1 MISAM
6 RTGPDE
12 RLRDEPAGGY
22 DPCADAAA
30 HALREGGVALVAM
43 PGLPWLAL
51 RDEALAMQ
59 RAGRLHP
66 AGTGRGSGRRE
77 AGLRGDATAWIDPRE
92 CGPATAQWWAGMDAL
107 RIALNRRL
115 LLGMQALEAHFACYP
130 PGAGYARHRDRFA
143 DDDARVLSLA
153 CYLNADWPDDA
164 GGALRLH
171 LPGGPRDIAPRPGFV
186 VLFLSDEVEHEVLPA
201 TRERWSIAGWFR
213 RR

>member
-6 RTGPDE
+6 RTAPDE
-12 RLRDEPAGGY
+12 SPRN
-22 DPCADAAA
+22 DPADAAA
-30 HALREGGVALVAM
+30 HADAAASALRDAGVAVIAM
-43 PGLPWLAL
+43 PELPWLAL
-51 RDEALAMQ
+51 RDEALALQ
-59 RAGRLHP
+59 REGRLHP
-66 AGTGRGSGRRE
+66 AATGHGGGRRE
-77 AGLRGDATAWIDPRE
+77 TGLRGDATAWIDPLA
-92 CGPATAQWWAGMDAL
+92 CAPATARWWSAMEAL

-115 LLGMQALEAHFACYP
+115 LLGMESLEAHFACYP

-153 CYLNADWPDDA
+153 CYLNPDWPDDA

-171 LPGGPRDIAPRPGFV
+171 LPGGARDIAPLPGFV

-201 TRERWSIAGWFR
+201 TRDRWSIAGWFR